1 MGVRYIGKRVSS
13 ARHSWL
19 VIFLGAIC
27 AWLVS
32 SFLLQLTLYEQILW
46 IFAGILLVSISIF
59 GISILLPVILFL
71 SIVSRGV
78 FNLVGVITPFDVLV
92 FILSGSLIAK
102 RIFIKTGS
110 KVSKEGKV
118 FIILLSI
125 VVLTEVL
132 GFLRFPDLFFGASLK
147 PFLQLIEY
155 LLVFFC
161 VVSIIKTPK
170 DIKKYVGLEILCG
183 ILLAS
188 ITLYEAYF
196 GVFTFGD
203 QPIFLNTYYIYRQQ
217 LKINPSSMLLLI
229 PTFWLTICLVRTRPY
244 LVVVIPM
251 FIYVFIISSSRSLY
265 LGILGGMVGILYV
278 RNVSTMALVSI
289 GGLIIILFNL
299 DFIAP
304 MVDEVFQGVFGYFTD
319 PYSLAGSS
327 TVGRI
332 GLIETA
338 FFMFLQHPF
347 WGYGINGFGMEFY
360 SSYFLK
366 THPGIINFVQWF
378 GTPEAVP
385 HGAAHNQYLQILAD
399 HGLVALILFSYLI
412 IKMLRISLNSSTR
425 ADAPFLKDVSQALFL
440 SLLSFLFAF
449 FGVVLLE
456 TANTILTMIFWF
468 NLGLIYSMKR
478 ILEKNEN
485 RGIQR
490 I

>member
-13 ARHSWL
+13 ARHSSL
-19 VIFLGAIC
+19 VIFLGAIS

-78 FNLVGVITPFDVLV
+78 FNLVGFITPFDVLV

-132 GFLRFPDLFFGASLK
+132 GFIRFPDIFLGASLK

-161 VVSIIKTPK
+161 VVSIVKTPT
-170 DIKKYVGLEILCG
+170 DIKKYVGLEVICG

-188 ITLYEAYF
+188 VTLYEAYF

-203 QPIFLNTYYIYRQQ
+203 QPIFLNTYYVYGQQ
-217 LKINPSSMLLLI
+217 LKINPSSILLLI

-244 LVVVIPM
+244 LMVLIPM
-251 FIYVFIISSSRSLY
+251 LIYVFIVSSSRSLY
-265 LGILGGMVGILYV
+265 LGVLGGMVGMLYI
-278 RNVSTMALVSI
+278 RNIPRMVLVTVA
-289 GGLIIILFNL
+289 GVIIILFNL
-299 DFIAP
+299 DFIVP
-304 MVDEVFQGVFGYFTD
+304 KVNEIVGSVFGYFTD
-319 PYSLAGSS
+319 PYSLGETS

-338 FFMFLQHPF
+338 FFMFLEHPF
-347 WGYGINGFGMEFY
+347 WGYGINGFGMELY

-366 THPGIINFVQWF
+366 NHPGIINFVQWF
-378 GTPEAVP
+378 GSPEAVP
-385 HGAAHNQYLQILAD
+385 HGAAHNQYLQILGD
-399 HGLVALILFSYLI
+399 HGLVAFILFSYLI
-412 IKMLRISLNSSTR
+412 IKVLRISLHNSKK
-425 ADAPFLKDVSQALFL
+425 ADALFLKDVSQALFL

-478 ILEKNEN
+478 ILQKNEN

>member
-1 MGVRYIGKRVSS
+1 
-13 ARHSWL
+13 
-19 VIFLGAIC
+19 
-27 AWLVS
+27 
-32 SFLLQLTLYEQILW
+32 
-46 IFAGILLVSISIF
+46 
-59 GISILLPVILFL
+59 
-71 SIVSRGV
+71 
-78 FNLVGVITPFDVLV
+78 V
-92 FILSGSLIAK
+92 FILSASLIAR
-102 RIFIKTGS
+102 RIFIKRGS

-125 VVLTEVL
+125 VVFTEVL

-161 VVSIIKTPK
+161 VVSIVKTPS
-170 DIKKYVGLEILCG
+170 DIKKYVRLEVLCG

-188 ITLYEAYF
+188 IILYEANF

-203 QPIFLNTYYIYRQQ
+203 QPIFLNTYYVYREE

-244 LVVVIPM
+244 LIVLVPM
-251 FIYVFIISSSRSLY
+251 FIYVFIVSSSRSLY
-265 LGILGGMVGILYV
+265 LGILGGMVGMLYI
-278 RNVSTMALVSI
+278 RNIPRMTLVTVAAV
-289 GGLIIILFNL
+289 IIILFNL
-299 DFIAP
+299 DFIVP
-304 MVDEVFQGVFGYFTD
+304 KVNEVVGAIFGYFTD
-319 PYSLAGSS
+319 PYSLAESS

-332 GLIETA
+332 GLIETSL
-338 FFMFLQHPF
+338 FMVLQHPF

-366 THPGIINFVQWF
+366 NHPGIINFVQWF
-378 GTPEAVP
+378 GTPETVP

-412 IKMLRISLNSSTR
+412 IKELKISLNNSKK
-425 ADAPFLKDVSQALFL
+425 ADALFLKDVSQALFL

-449 FGVVLLE
+449 CGVVLLE
-456 TANTILTMIFWF
+456 ATNTILPMIFWF

-478 ILEKNEN
+478 IFEKNEN
-485 RGIQR
+485 RGIQGT
-490 I
+490 